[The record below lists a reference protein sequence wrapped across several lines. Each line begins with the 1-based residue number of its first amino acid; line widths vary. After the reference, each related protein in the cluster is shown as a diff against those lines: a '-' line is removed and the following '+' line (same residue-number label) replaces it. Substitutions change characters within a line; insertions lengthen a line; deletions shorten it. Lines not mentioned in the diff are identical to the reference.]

1 MPEDSPQDSYAY
13 LVRAKA
19 LADERRVA
27 EAREAVDWALAHAGP
42 GDVDVLVLA
51 GVILLMVGDA
61 HAALSVALRAADA
74 EPDSWEAQVLRADAC
89 RILDRIPD
97 AVAAARRAV
106 ALAPDEA
113 EAYVALW
120 RALARTRKGHAELAG
135 TARRAVE
142 LGADPEQFGSSRW
155 WLHYIPLVVAAVMI
169 RYVHGWALAAALA
182 GGAGLAAALWVVQAR
197 SSGSTPSGRLLS
209 MRALARAEL
218 DRDPAK
224 ARIAA
229 LGTTSVLSFLPLTT
243 TGFACAAGGD
253 GAPWS
258 TWAVGAAAGGA
269 VVAVLVGARAVGWWY
284 GTAFL
289 RRDIPASGFAAL
301 QLGVVGVLV
310 GCSVALSLLGTTSV
324 GWWTALAA
332 AHFLWVFVGFGLT
345 VVGLRRERRRRAA
358 PQM

>member
-1 MPEDSPQDSYAY
+1 MPQDSYAY

-19 LADERRVA
+19 LADERRAA
-27 EAREAVDWALAHAGP
+27 EAREAVDWALAHAEP
-42 GDVDVLVLA
+42 GEVDVLVLA

-120 RALARTRKGHAELAG
+120 RALARTRKGRGELAG

-142 LGADPEQFGSSRW
+142 LGADPAQFGSSGW
-155 WLHYIPLVVAAVMI
+155 WLHYIPLVVAAILI
-169 RYVHGWALAAALA
+169 RYVHGWVLVAVLA
-182 GGAGLAAALWVVQAR
+182 GGALLGGALWIVQAR
-197 SSGSTPSGRLLS
+197 KSGSTASGRLLS

-218 DRDPAK
+218 AADPAK
-224 ARIAA
+224 VRTAA
-229 LGTTSVLSFLPLTT
+229 LQATSPLPFLAFAT
-243 TGFACAAGGD
+243 TGLACAAGGD
-253 GAPWS
+253 GDPWS
-258 TWAVGAAAGGA
+258 TWAVGSVAGAAL
-269 VVAVLVGARAVGWWY
+269 VALLVGARALRWWY
-284 GTAFL
+284 GSAFL

-301 QLGVVGVLV
+301 QLGAAGALV
-310 GCSVALSLLGTTSV
+310 GGSLALSLLGTTST
-324 GWWTALAA
+324 GWWTAMTA
-332 AHFLWVFVGFGLT
+332 AHFLSVIIGFALT
-345 VVGLRRERRRRAA
+345 VVALQRERRRRAA